1 MILFKGGTIIDG
13 SGDQPFPGDILIED
27 EHICQ
32 IGQDID
38 PGEARVI
45 DLTGRIITPGFID
58 AHSHNDWFCLK
69 PDKRPFFDP
78 FLSQGITT
86 LITGNCGFSAF
97 GCSADSPYISEVGG
111 GLFHLSSSERYERC
125 RDWLREIDGQTSL
138 NVASLIGHG
147 TARTA
152 VAGLQTTELSEQQ
165 LADMLAILEQGLID
179 GAAGISLGLMYAPGL
194 FAPTEELIEV
204 ARLCAK
210 YDRILTIHPRAESA
224 ISMSYPLLSK
234 SHLIQALEEIEQL
247 VRSTGCRT
255 VYSHLIFV
263 GRRSW
268 KDLEPALKRLE
279 RLAEDGYAIGFDM
292 YPFHFGASV
301 ITVVLPDWYM
311 KLSAEERQKPAVRL
325 KLRAMVAVTTKLL
338 GFGFSDMTIAYAGQ
352 DHPEYVG
359 KTVVEIARLIDQS
372 PFEAYLKICEDSDF
386 KARVLMGSYQND
398 EIVERLMKHP
408 LSVYMTD
415 AWYEEAGMQNAS
427 LDQAFLKFLELGRKH
442 QMPLEQVI
450 HKMSGQTAKRY
461 QLGDRGLLKPDYKAD
476 LSILNED
483 LSLDMVFCNG
493 IRVYDRA
500 SGGLLEER
508 HHVGQAISYR

>member
-1 MILFKGGTIIDG
+1 MILLKNALIVDG
-13 SGDQPFPGDILIED
+13 SGDKPFKS
-27 EHICQ
+27 
-32 IGQDID
+32 
-38 PGEARVI
+38 
-45 DLTGRIITPGFID
+45 DLLLEGGRIVRIEESIDQAEAQVLDLPDKIIAPGFID
-58 AHSHNDWFCLK
+58 AHSHNDWFCLRQNK
-69 PDKRPFFDP
+69 KPFFDP

-97 GCSADSPYISEVGG
+97 GCSPGSAYIEEVGG
-111 GLFHLSSSERYERC
+111 GLFRLSPPERFELC
-125 RDWLREIDGQTSL
+125 RDWLRAIDGKTSL
-138 NVASLIGHG
+138 NIASLIGHG

-152 VAGLQTTELSEQQ
+152 VAGLHTAELSKQQ
-165 LADMLAILEQGLID
+165 LEDMLGILEQGLID

-194 FAPTEELIEV
+194 FSPTEELIEV

-224 ISMSYPLLSK
+224 ISLSYPLLSK
-234 SHLIQALEEIEQL
+234 SHLLQALAEIEHL
-247 VRSTGCRT
+247 VRTTGCRT

-268 KDLEPALKRLE
+268 KDLEPALQRLE
-279 RLAEDGYAIGFDM
+279 QLKEEGYSIGFDM

-311 KLSAEERQKPAVRL
+311 KLSYEERTKPIVKLR
-325 KLRAMVAVTTKLL
+325 LRAMVAITTKLL
-338 GFGFSDMTIAYAGQ
+338 GFGFSDMTIAYAGA

-359 KTVVEIARLIDQS
+359 QTVTDIAQSLKLS
-372 PFEAYLKICEDSDF
+372 PFEAYLKICEDSDY

-427 LDQAFLKFLELGRKH
+427 LDQAFPKFLELGKKH
-442 QMPLEQVI
+442 HMPLEQVI
-450 HKMSGQTAKRY
+450 HKMTGQTAKRY
-461 QLGDRGLLKPDYKAD
+461 QLSQRGMIKQNYQAD
-476 LSILNED
+476 LTVLNQD
-483 LSLDMVFCNG
+483 HTIDIVFCNG
-493 IRVYDRA
+493 IRVYDKA
-500 SGGLLEER
+500 SGGLLGER
-508 HHVGQAISYR
+508 HQAGQAISYR